1 MYKAPEYDRNNKL
14 LFFLRRNL
22 HTRAF
27 SKRSDHDEMA
37 KEREQKIGVLKREFA
52 RKYGPRCK

>member
-1 MYKAPEYDRNNKL
+1 MYKAPKKNKL

-27 SKRSDHDEMA
+27 SKRPDHEKMVE
-37 KEREQKIGVLKREFA
+37 ERNQKIAVLKREFA
-52 RKYGPRCK
+52 QKYEPRCK